1 MDLVLSESTDCD
13 ILNVFGAKIHWFL
26 NDFNKH
32 YKAATGRDLEFETSK
47 NLKNKFMTE
56 VAKEIK
62 IFSKK
67 VAEKVKTEEKYLTK
81 QKNNLLYEKL
91 KRSIET
97 FMKEF
102 EKIYNRKPETKDF
115 IKHQTFAARFLFFD
129 AWEDVKE
136 CNRSNF
142 FKLMKNKICK
152 MANVPPLPPGKNLF
166 TYINNYN
173 KERKKRK
180 FEEEKKK
187 ERDILDSTI
196 PRKKIKPFYFEI
208 PMTFSENTG
217 N

>member
-115 IKHQTFAARFLFFD
+115 IKHQTF
-129 AWEDVKE
+129 V
-136 CNRSNF
+136 
-142 FKLMKNKICK
+142 CK

-208 PMTFSENTG
+208 HCI
-217 N
+217 